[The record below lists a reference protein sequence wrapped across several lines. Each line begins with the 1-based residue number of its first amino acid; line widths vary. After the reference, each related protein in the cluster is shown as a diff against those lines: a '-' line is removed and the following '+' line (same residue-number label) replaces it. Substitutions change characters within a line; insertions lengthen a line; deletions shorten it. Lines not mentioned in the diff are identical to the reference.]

1 MSTPSVS
8 PAPPQTA
15 AGAHR
20 GLPLRLTYFDKSV
33 DIRHASRVPQTPDDR
48 IQIGELARRTGV
60 SAPLLRAWERR
71 YGLLRP
77 LRTPGGFRTY
87 GPLDEERV
95 RAMQVRMDA
104 GMSASLAAAAL
115 TFEARARAP
124 DAPLA
129 SQPAAI
135 RSALSEAFARFDER
149 GAHRALDRLF
159 ATFSL
164 ETALVEGV
172 LPSLQ
177 SLGVRWEAGEVS
189 IAEEH
194 FATAIVRGRLLALAR
209 NWGDGGDP
217 RALLACPPAEQHDL
231 GLICFGLGLRE
242 RGWRITLLGPN
253 TPIDTLAEA
262 ADRLEPAIVIV
273 AAMHAALLEGVQADL
288 ARLAHRHR
296 VAVAGPGASETLGR
310 ATGAW
315 WVGGPPIDAA
325 AWVDD
330 KIRRGQVT
338 EALGS

>member
-1 MSTPSVS
+1 M
-8 PAPPQTA
+8 
-15 AGAHR
+15 
-20 GLPLRLTYFDKSV
+20 
-33 DIRHASRVPQTPDDR
+33 RHASSVSRPPDHR

-71 YGLLRP
+71 YGLLQP
-77 LRTPGGFRTY
+77 LRTSGGFRTY

-95 RAMQVRMDA
+95 RAMQVRMNA

-115 TFEARARAP
+115 TSEGRSREL
-124 DAPLA
+124 DALVG

-135 RSALSEAFARFDER
+135 RATLSAAFTRFDER
-149 GAHRALDRLF
+149 AAHRALDRLF

-209 NWGDGGDP
+209 NWGDGGGP

-253 TPIDTLAEA
+253 TPIDTLADA

-273 AAMHAALLEGVQADL
+273 AAMHAALLEGVQADV
-288 ARLAHRHR
+288 AQLAHRHR
-296 VAVAGPGASETLGR
+296 VAVAGPGASAAFGR

-315 WVGGPPIDAA
+315 WVSGPPIDAA
-325 AWVDD
+325 ASVDNM
-330 KIRRGQVT
+330 IRQDQLTTTRG
-338 EALGS
+338 A